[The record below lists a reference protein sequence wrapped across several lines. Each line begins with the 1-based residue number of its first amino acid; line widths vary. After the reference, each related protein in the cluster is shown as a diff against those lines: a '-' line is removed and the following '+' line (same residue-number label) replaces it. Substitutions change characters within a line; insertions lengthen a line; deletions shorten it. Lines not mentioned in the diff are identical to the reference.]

1 MDNKNLINT
10 KEFIIQ
16 MLYSAGLFHLIHPAA
31 KVDGAD
37 PYRRIFFF
45 FFSHFADVDSM
56 NALVTR
62 ATGARPRG

>member
-1 MDNKNLINT
+1 MDNKNLINK

-37 PYRRIFFF
+37 PYRGIFFIP
-45 FFSHFADVDSM
+45 HFVDVDSM
-56 NALVTR
+56 YALVTR